1 VTLSSGPQQTTRTST
16 ALDRLRRWRI
26 QIFAVT
32 WLVYFAL
39 YFTRQAFSA
48 AKVGILGDPSM
59 TAMTE
64 PVMGILDATYLTA
77 YAVGQFVWGTLA
89 DRFGPRRVLLVG
101 LAVSAVSAALMGVTT
116 AIVGFAFLMVAQGL
130 AQSSGWA
137 PLCKNMSAFFAVSE
151 RGRIFGWWTTNYAL
165 GGLVAGPFA
174 GWWSYS
180 VFHSWRASFISTA
193 AVVAIVLVITAIAQ
207 RDTPKSAG
215 VGDVD
220 LDDWVAKRNG
230 QPPADAR
237 AAAIELVDGPDESVL
252 ADEPGGSGLLRGIRD
267 SFMVAARDKM
277 VLRLGFAYFLLK
289 PSRYAILLW
298 GPIIVLKRAPQ
309 LSDLQAIIVPVAFG
323 VGGIVGPIL
332 VGWASDRLFQSR
344 RIPATVISTFI
355 LAIAA
360 AAFIPLTSTGNV
372 LMITIIL
379 GIIGLSMYAAD
390 SVISGSAAVDSG
402 TKEHAG
408 AAVGFINGL
417 GAIGAVL
424 GGLVPGF
431 IGPEVLF
438 YSFAALAFL
447 TGLLLIPVWRVRAA
461 TA

>member
-1 VTLSSGPQQTTRTST
+1 VLNTIDRTGKVLNLFTVDCLEWGVTDVAAALGLLKSTTGYILAGLLRLACCNKQPVNASASAGDVWPSVGASRGLSATPAERTESSLPWRGASTRS
-16 ALDRLRRWRI
+16 RRRTRRI
-26 QIFAVT
+26 
-32 WLVYFAL
+32 
-39 YFTRQAFSA
+39 
-48 AKVGILGDPSM
+48 
-59 TAMTE
+59 
-64 PVMGILDATYLTA
+64 
-77 YAVGQFVWGTLA
+77 
-89 DRFGPRRVLLVG
+89 GPRR
-101 LAVSAVSAALMGVTT
+101 
-116 AIVGFAFLMVAQGL
+116 
-130 AQSSGWA
+130 
-137 PLCKNMSAFFAVSE
+137 
-151 RGRIFGWWTTNYAL
+151 R
-165 GGLVAGPFA
+165 AG
-174 GWWSYS
+174 
-180 VFHSWRASFISTA
+180 
-193 AVVAIVLVITAIAQ
+193 
-207 RDTPKSAG
+207 
-215 VGDVD
+215 
-220 LDDWVAKRNG
+220 
-230 QPPADAR
+230 
-237 AAAIELVDGPDESVL
+237 
-252 ADEPGGSGLLRGIRD
+252 GGSGLLRGIRD

-323 VGGIVGPIL
+323 VGGIAGPIL

-372 LMITIIL
+372 MMITIIL